1 MHPFPVSELQILQ
14 ERYLERQAL
23 AVCRSATFLDC
34 LRARGV
40 PPTLTIKT
48 PRGTMMTV
56 NASQISGSRV
66 KFFAHLDL
74 GGDLQRVLTL
84 RGEEFVTL
92 YTHWL
97 LHEYTERY
105 RALSTLGHQRWLVQ
119 VVTLVV
125 IRFLME
131 QKYDRSLAHGQ
142 ATFADPWACNA
153 MWHLQT
159 LHALPENQARM
170 IHHITRDPAQQA
182 TIMEQ
187 FWDQLDVRLQGHL
200 VGIPDPLPPL
210 PEGMQLPFAQLA
222 QPFASLPLPESEEGK
237 DE

>member
-1 MHPFPVSELQILQ
+1 MHTLPLLELQILQ

-23 AVCRSATFLDC
+23 SVCRSATFLDC
-34 LRARGV
+34 LRAREV

-48 PRGTMMTV
+48 PRGTVMTV
-56 NASQISGSRV
+56 SASQIYGSRA

-74 GGDLQRVLTL
+74 GGDLQCVLTR
-84 RGEEFVTL
+84 RGEEFVAL

-105 RALSTLGHQRWLVQ
+105 RALSTPGHQGWLVQ

-131 QKYDRSLAHGQ
+131 QKYDLGLAHGQ

-153 MWHLQT
+153 MWHIQT
-159 LHALPENQARM
+159 LHALPEYQARM

-182 TIMEQ
+182 AIMEQ

-200 VGIPDPLPPL
+200 VEIPDPLPPL
-210 PEGMQLPFAQLA
+210 PAGTQLPFAQLA
-222 QPFASLPLPESEEGK
+222 QPFAPLPLPESEEGK
-237 DE
+237 DA